1 MPEKRI
7 MGTLAVIDGYGFDDD
22 PDHDGTITIIQEKK
36 IFVPS
41 GMMADCVMEY
51 FNDLVSVTYSDIPGA
66 IPLLM
71 SIDCP
76 AADDEEYG
84 DTPDKAPRSAA
95 QREMPLPD
103 YQPVAAE
110 AASPGIAMAERLAER
125 RRSEL
130 AVTAISGRIL
140 GYLPVARMVQIQP
153 ESGAPVELR
162 NWLGV
167 GEIDFNR
174 HLGRQARLYLSG
186 DPYSMIV
193 NARFLE

>member
-130 AVTAISGRIL
+130 AVTAISGR
-140 GYLPVARMVQIQP
+140 GYCHRHALYHRAAQAGEPRPGPEAARRQI
-153 ESGAPVELR
+153 GL
-162 NWLGV
+162 
-167 GEIDFNR
+167 
-174 HLGRQARLYLSG
+174 ARLLPDADSG
-186 DPYSMIV
+186 PPLD
-193 NARFLE
+193 